1 MIIFYYFLSN
11 LMDKSKLSKLRERIL
26 WATTKPKQLEKK
38 TGITI
43 EKQRKEEEE
52 KEKLWGNAMI
62 GQNGNGQWTTKLGEE
77 LVFDVLELMG
87 KNPRKTK
94 SINGFKP
101 DLETDDYIYEVKTSN
116 WWVSGTA
123 GEKVLGTW
131 IKYQDIPELFGK
143 PLRIVCVAFQE
154 YELEHGKVKYFGKN
168 ISEKTKKL
176 FELAKSWNIEY
187 IRFSDL
193 AMNRNHHFIDEKY
206 Y

>member
-1 MIIFYYFLSN
+1 
-11 LMDKSKLSKLRERIL
+11 MDKLKLGKLRERIL
-26 WATTKPKQLEKK
+26 WATTKPKELEKK

-43 EKQRKEEEE
+43 EKQRKEQEE
-52 KEKLWGNAMI
+52 KEKLWGNTMI

-77 LVFDVLELMG
+77 LVYDVLELMG
-87 KNPRKTK
+87 KNPKKTK

-101 DLETDDYIYEVKTSN
+101 DWETDDFIYEVKTSN

-154 YELEHGKVKYFGKN
+154 YELEHGKVKYFGEN

-176 FELAKSWNIEY
+176 LELAKTWNIEY

-193 AMNRNHHFIDEKY
+193 VMNISHHFRDD
-206 Y
+206 